1 VSSASFNNGAGF
13 NNGASF
19 DDVARLDTVESLHRT
34 LDQELVA
41 ILRGASLECPVCGEF
56 LLHRADG
63 IGCPQCGLEVG
74 AEGAALELVT
84 DAPAR

>member
-1 VSSASFNNGAGF
+1 V
-13 NNGASF
+13 
-19 DDVARLDTVESLHRT
+19 TVVGLHRT
-34 LDQELVA
+34 LDQELIA

-63 IGCPQCGLEVG
+63 IGCPQCGLELD
-74 AEGAALELVT
+74 AEGTAIQLLT

>member
-1 VSSASFNNGAGF
+1 MSSTGF
-13 NNGASF
+13 S
-19 DDVARLDTVESLHRT
+19 TMQSLHRT

-63 IGCPQCGLEVG
+63 IGCPQCGLEIG
-74 AEGAALELVT
+74 REQAAAERLSESRS
-84 DAPAR
+84 PS